1 MGDSMAKIEPASLS
15 LNYQIDFTKIAGA
28 SPDGASWVSF
38 VNLADGLSMQ
48 NKRLYRRNKVY
59 SVDSVDHQLLIGSG
73 ETLTIQVVPL
83 PTTYPVLQ
91 ALARAERA
99 WHEMNDQVTDAI
111 DFDKSVSAEET
122 KARWSDFAMDMIN
135 YQSVYEGEG
144 TIALTQIGY
153 DDAIGAPGQS
163 GPALVTDTKQVD
175 AAGKPMEFLTSG
187 EKYVSKFQTPEG
199 EAGTSSPNAYDEFF
213 MTCIGQHIGG
223 AGVRTSVSALE
234 SYFDTRIDPNVTNQ
248 ETGLSNVHTD
258 PLVNLFTNL
267 DTFEEIAD
275 HLMGDGNRAPYP
287 DNDEQFMIAVAG
299 QAWLPPAVSSTS
311 IAAASSPSGI
321 RTTGGFLAPHGW
333 VMLIIHPDSPE
344 SIEAGRIRTKFH
356 LTPGTY
362 RGTAAESVGRF

>member
-1 MGDSMAKIEPASLS
+1 MAKIEPASLS
-15 LNYQIDFTKIAGA
+15 LNYQVDFVKVPGVSA
-28 SPDGASWVSF
+28 DGASWVSF

-59 SVDSVDHQLLIGSG
+59 SVDSVDHQLVIGGG
-73 ETLTIQVVPL
+73 ETYTVSVVPL

-91 ALARAERA
+91 SLHRAERA

-122 KARWSDFAMDMIN
+122 KARWSDFAMDMIEA
-135 YQSVYEGEG
+135 QSVYAGYG
-144 TIALTQIGY
+144 TISLTQVGGNV
-153 DDAIGAPGQS
+153 DHIGAPGQPS
-163 GPALVTDTKQVD
+163 GPALTTETLQVD
-175 AAGKPMEFLTSG
+175 SSGKPMEFLTSG

-199 EAGTSSPNAYDEFF
+199 EAGTASPNAYDEFY
-213 MTCIGQHIGG
+213 MTCIGKHVGA

-234 SYFDTRIDPNVTNQ
+234 SYFDTRVDPNVTSQ
-248 ETGLSNVHTD
+248 EPGLSNVHTD

-287 DNDEQFMIAVAG
+287 DNDEQFMIGVAG
-299 QAWLPPAVSSTS
+299 QSWLPSAVSTTS
-311 IAAASSPSGI
+311 IATNSSPSGI

-333 VMLIIHPDSPE
+333 VMLIIHADDLDSVE
-344 SIEAGRIRTKFH
+344 SGRFRHNFH

-362 RGTAAESVGRF
+362 RGAAAESVGRF